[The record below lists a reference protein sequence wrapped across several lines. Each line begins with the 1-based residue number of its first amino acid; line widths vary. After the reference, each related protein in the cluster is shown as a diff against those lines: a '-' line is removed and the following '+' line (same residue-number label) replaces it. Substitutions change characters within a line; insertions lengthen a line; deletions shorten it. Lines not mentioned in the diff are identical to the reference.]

1 MQKEKWM
8 LLGAM
13 GIFGTIGLIVRYI
26 PLSSA
31 VIACAR
37 GFMGLVFL
45 LGVMLLTKKKPDLPA
60 IRKNLLLLAVSGAA
74 MGFNW
79 ILLFESY
86 RYTTVATATV
96 CYYLAPLM
104 LLLACPLLGERLTG
118 KKLLCVGIALVG
130 LVFVSGVL
138 QQMPTKEELLGI
150 AFGLGAA
157 VLYASVMFMN
167 KKLSPIPAYDKTIL
181 QLGSAA
187 IVILPYIL
195 LTEGLPSFSL
205 TAIQW
210 VLLIVVGIVHTGIA
224 YALYFGSMK
233 NLRAQTIAVF
243 SYLDPVI
250 AVLLSALVLRE
261 TMTWGNILGAILIL
275 GSALYSELP
284 TKEKAKSVSD
294 DTLFLFSHRNLGDRT
309 QCIKSFGSVGDKHSL
324 LSQRLQSPQHRILR
338 PGIQRR
344 GAFIQQEN
352 GTVHQHG
359 SGNGQSLQLTL
370 GKACVIFLHMGLFL
384 LGHIPN
390 EIRLGG
396 RQRRAQHIHRYIR
409 PHHLHIFQ
417 DRAGKQ
423 GVILGHISKEMP
435 CLLGA
440 GNVALGSFQVY
451 ITHLGLIQSQNQLKH
466 SGLALAGHAGKA
478 APARKGD
485 AEGKVLEDRRFLA
498 GIGKGHTVEDD
509 GFHRGADLLAL
520 GGLYGSQKL

>member
-31 VIACAR
+31 VIACTR

-45 LGVMLLTKKKPDLPA
+45 LGVMLFTKKKPDLPA
-60 IRKNLLLLAVSGAA
+60 IRRNLLLLAVSGAA

-104 LLLACPLLGERLTG
+104 LLLACPLLGERLTA

-261 TMTWGNILGAILIL
+261 TMTWSNILGVILIL

-284 TKEKAKSVSD
+284 TKEKSVS
-294 DTLFLFSHRNLGDRT
+294 
-309 QCIKSFGSVGDKHSL
+309 
-324 LSQRLQSPQHRILR
+324 
-338 PGIQRR
+338 
-344 GAFIQQEN
+344 
-352 GTVHQHG
+352 
-359 SGNGQSLQLTL
+359 
-370 GKACVIFLHMGLFL
+370 
-384 LGHIPN
+384 
-390 EIRLGG
+390 
-396 RQRRAQHIHRYIR
+396 
-409 PHHLHIFQ
+409 
-417 DRAGKQ
+417 
-423 GVILGHISKEMP
+423 
-435 CLLGA
+435 
-440 GNVALGSFQVY
+440 
-451 ITHLGLIQSQNQLKH
+451 
-466 SGLALAGHAGKA
+466 
-478 APARKGD
+478 
-485 AEGKVLEDRRFLA
+485 
-498 GIGKGHTVEDD
+498 
-509 GFHRGADLLAL
+509 
-520 GGLYGSQKL
+520 

>member
-104 LLLACPLLGERLTG
+104 LLLACPLLGERLTA

-138 QQMPTKEELLGI
+138 QQIPTKEELLGI

-261 TMTWGNILGAILIL
+261 TMTWGNILGAVFIL
-275 GSALYSELP
+275 GSALYSEFP
-284 TKEKAKSVSD
+284 TK
-294 DTLFLFSHRNLGDRT
+294 
-309 QCIKSFGSVGDKHSL
+309 
-324 LSQRLQSPQHRILR
+324 
-338 PGIQRR
+338 
-344 GAFIQQEN
+344 
-352 GTVHQHG
+352 
-359 SGNGQSLQLTL
+359 
-370 GKACVIFLHMGLFL
+370 
-384 LGHIPN
+384 
-390 EIRLGG
+390 
-396 RQRRAQHIHRYIR
+396 
-409 PHHLHIFQ
+409 
-417 DRAGKQ
+417 
-423 GVILGHISKEMP
+423 SKER
-435 CLLGA
+435 
-440 GNVALGSFQVY
+440 V
-451 ITHLGLIQSQNQLKH
+451 
-466 SGLALAGHAGKA
+466 
-478 APARKGD
+478 
-485 AEGKVLEDRRFLA
+485 
-498 GIGKGHTVEDD
+498 
-509 GFHRGADLLAL
+509 
-520 GGLYGSQKL
+520 

>member
-45 LGVMLLTKKKPDLPA
+45 LGVMLFTKKKPDLPA
-60 IRKNLLLLAVSGAA
+60 IRRNLLLLAVSGAA

-104 LLLACPLLGERLTG
+104 LLLACPLLGERLTA

-233 NLRAQTIAVF
+233 SLRAQTIAVF

-284 TKEKAKSVSD
+284 TKEQSVS
-294 DTLFLFSHRNLGDRT
+294 
-309 QCIKSFGSVGDKHSL
+309 
-324 LSQRLQSPQHRILR
+324 
-338 PGIQRR
+338 
-344 GAFIQQEN
+344 
-352 GTVHQHG
+352 
-359 SGNGQSLQLTL
+359 
-370 GKACVIFLHMGLFL
+370 
-384 LGHIPN
+384 
-390 EIRLGG
+390 
-396 RQRRAQHIHRYIR
+396 
-409 PHHLHIFQ
+409 
-417 DRAGKQ
+417 
-423 GVILGHISKEMP
+423 
-435 CLLGA
+435 
-440 GNVALGSFQVY
+440 
-451 ITHLGLIQSQNQLKH
+451 
-466 SGLALAGHAGKA
+466 
-478 APARKGD
+478 
-485 AEGKVLEDRRFLA
+485 
-498 GIGKGHTVEDD
+498 
-509 GFHRGADLLAL
+509 
-520 GGLYGSQKL
+520 

>member
-60 IRKNLLLLAVSGAA
+60 IRRNLLLLAVSGAA

-104 LLLACPLLGERLTG
+104 LLLACPLLGERLTA

-261 TMTWGNILGAILIL
+261 TMTWSNILGVILIL

-284 TKEKAKSVSD
+284 TKEKSVS
-294 DTLFLFSHRNLGDRT
+294 
-309 QCIKSFGSVGDKHSL
+309 
-324 LSQRLQSPQHRILR
+324 
-338 PGIQRR
+338 
-344 GAFIQQEN
+344 
-352 GTVHQHG
+352 
-359 SGNGQSLQLTL
+359 
-370 GKACVIFLHMGLFL
+370 
-384 LGHIPN
+384 
-390 EIRLGG
+390 
-396 RQRRAQHIHRYIR
+396 
-409 PHHLHIFQ
+409 
-417 DRAGKQ
+417 
-423 GVILGHISKEMP
+423 
-435 CLLGA
+435 
-440 GNVALGSFQVY
+440 
-451 ITHLGLIQSQNQLKH
+451 
-466 SGLALAGHAGKA
+466 
-478 APARKGD
+478 
-485 AEGKVLEDRRFLA
+485 
-498 GIGKGHTVEDD
+498 
-509 GFHRGADLLAL
+509 
-520 GGLYGSQKL
+520 

>member
-104 LLLACPLLGERLTG
+104 LLLACPLLGERLTA

-138 QQMPTKEELLGI
+138 QQIPTKEELLGI

-195 LTEGLPSFSL
+195 LTEGLPSFTL

-261 TMTWGNILGAILIL
+261 TMTWGNILGAVFIL
-275 GSALYSELP
+275 GSALYSEFP
-284 TKEKAKSVSD
+284 TK
-294 DTLFLFSHRNLGDRT
+294 
-309 QCIKSFGSVGDKHSL
+309 
-324 LSQRLQSPQHRILR
+324 
-338 PGIQRR
+338 
-344 GAFIQQEN
+344 
-352 GTVHQHG
+352 
-359 SGNGQSLQLTL
+359 
-370 GKACVIFLHMGLFL
+370 
-384 LGHIPN
+384 
-390 EIRLGG
+390 
-396 RQRRAQHIHRYIR
+396 
-409 PHHLHIFQ
+409 
-417 DRAGKQ
+417 
-423 GVILGHISKEMP
+423 SKER
-435 CLLGA
+435 
-440 GNVALGSFQVY
+440 V
-451 ITHLGLIQSQNQLKH
+451 
-466 SGLALAGHAGKA
+466 
-478 APARKGD
+478 
-485 AEGKVLEDRRFLA
+485 
-498 GIGKGHTVEDD
+498 
-509 GFHRGADLLAL
+509 
-520 GGLYGSQKL
+520 